1 MPANMQSDF
10 RTFVYPVSQILTM
23 GTVLM
28 KFIGLWNGKGG
39 AGKSTGAVILAGALA
54 QKHRVALV
62 DTDPQGSVGRWV
74 EIANLPN
81 TLEIFT
87 AERLADLKGLS
98 GFDYV
103 VVDTKGELSA
113 AALPYLDM
121 ALLPCAPS
129 IFDIWAAS
137 DSIELM
143 KAHKAHRPEFIAA
156 LYVNRLD
163 ANTLLGQDISD
174 ALNGYGLPVVSVP
187 VNDRIGYPTAIARG
201 KTPTRSGDST
211 IRLESLRFAE
221 AVKKLLEA

>member
-1 MPANMQSDF
+1 
-10 RTFVYPVSQILTM
+10 M
-23 GTVLM
+23 GIVLM

-39 AGKSTGAVILAGALA
+39 AGKSTGAVTLAGALA

-62 DTDPQGSVGRWV
+62 DLDPQGSVSRWT
-74 EIANLPN
+74 EIAQLPT

-87 AERLADLKGLS
+87 AERLSDLKGLS
-98 GFDYV
+98 GYDYAV
-103 VVDTKGELSA
+103 IDTKGELSA
-113 AALPYLDM
+113 DALPYLDM

-129 IFDIWAAS
+129 MFDIWAAA

-143 KAHKAHRPEFIAA
+143 KAHQAHRPEFIAA

-163 ANTLLGQDISD
+163 QNTLLGRDISE
-174 ALNGYGLPVVSVP
+174 ALNGYGLPVLSAP
-187 VNDRIGYPTAIARG
+187 LCDRIGYPTAIARG
-201 KTPTRSGDST
+201 RTPTRSGDSA